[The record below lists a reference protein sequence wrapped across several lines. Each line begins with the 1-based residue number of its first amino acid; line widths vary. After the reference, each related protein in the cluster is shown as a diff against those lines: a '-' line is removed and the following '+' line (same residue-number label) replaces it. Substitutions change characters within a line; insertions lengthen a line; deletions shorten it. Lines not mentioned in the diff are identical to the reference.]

1 MPIDS
6 ESDFMELDVEMDD
19 SDEDDELEAGMKG
32 LIVRS

>member
-19 SDEDDELEAGMKG
+19 LDEHDELEAGMKG
-32 LIVRS
+32 LIVHS

>member
-19 SDEDDELEAGMKG
+19 SDEDDELEAGMKAN
-32 LIVRS
+32 